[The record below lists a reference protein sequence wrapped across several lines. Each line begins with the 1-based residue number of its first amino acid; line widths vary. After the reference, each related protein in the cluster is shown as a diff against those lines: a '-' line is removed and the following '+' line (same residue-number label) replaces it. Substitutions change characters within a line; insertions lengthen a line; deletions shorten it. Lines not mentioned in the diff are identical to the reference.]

1 MNATRVTAPPPGPPT
16 GYAWE
21 ATDEQVAERY
31 GVSPAAIVRFDL
43 NTSPA
48 PPDLA
53 LRLLRGGSYGRPISE
68 YPPSDYRDLVAA
80 AAETYGVGR
89 DELLVGAGA
98 DEILDIVAKAFLP
111 PGAGAV
117 IPTPTYAM
125 YRVLTEQRPAR
136 PIRVPRRPGVSGF
149 ALDLPAVR
157 VAARDAAIVWLCSPN
172 NPTGLPEPAGSI
184 AGLLEALLAD
194 AAADGRNAPVVV
206 LDEAYAEFAGTSL
219 AGLRGPYPRL
229 VVVRTASKAYA
240 LAGLR
245 VGFAIGRRELLAE
258 MEPYRPPGSVSIP
271 SVAVVTGALRSPE
284 ALRANVSRVSAER
297 ARLAA
302 ALAGLGIPA
311 CPSVTNFLLVSFGD
325 RERATG
331 VAEWLLSRGLVPRTF
346 GEGHP
351 LADHL
356 RFTVRAPAEDDLLLA
371 ALAEVVPVL
380 PHPVRRP
387 AQEPMP

>member
-1 MNATRVTAPPPGPPT
+1 MSATPVRAAMPALPA

-21 ATDEQVAERY
+21 ATDEQVSERY
-31 GVSPAAIVRFDL
+31 GVPPATIVRFDL

-48 PPDLA
+48 PPGLA
-53 LRLLRGGSYGRPISE
+53 LRLLQAGAYGRPISE
-68 YPPSDYRDLVAA
+68 YPPSDYRGLVAA

-98 DEILDIVAKAFLP
+98 DEILDLVAKAFLP

-136 PIRVPRRPGVSGF
+136 PIPVPRRSAANGY

-157 VAARDAAIVWLCSPN
+157 EAARDAAVVWLCSPN

-184 AGLLEALLAD
+184 AELLAELLVD
-194 AAADGRNAPVVV
+194 ADNDGRVAPVVV
-206 LDEAYAEFAGTSL
+206 LDEAYAEFVGTSL
-219 AGLRGPYPRL
+219 LGIRAAYPRL

-245 VGFAIGRRELLAE
+245 VGFAIARHELLAQV
-258 MEPYRPPGSVSIP
+258 EPYRPPGSVSIP
-271 SVAVVTGALRSPE
+271 SAAVVTA
-284 ALRANVSRVSAER
+284 ALRAPDALRDNVSRISAER

-302 ALAGLGIPA
+302 ALADLGTPA
-311 CPSVTNFLLVSFGD
+311 SPSVTNFLLVGFGD
-325 RERATG
+325 PERAAAAAG
-331 VAEWLLSRGLVPRTF
+331 GLLRRGLVPRTF
-346 GEGHP
+346 GAGHP

-356 RFTVRAPAEDDLLLA
+356 RFTVRAPAEDDRLIVALA
-371 ALAEVVPVL
+371 AIVPAL
-380 PHPVRRP
+380 PHPAASA
-387 AQEPMP
+387 AQETTP